1 MRERCGVLVLAG
13 AVLTCA
19 LYSCAHRAGDGK
31 ASPGATLDPRVRA
44 KQAELVEYDR
54 AADARLRVEV
64 ARIAG
69 GSARDVT
76 RPDTVVERFVVTVTN
91 RGTRMIR
98 RIDGGVTV
106 YEAKTLKRLGLS
118 TFSAT
123 AAIKPGATASVP
135 VAIPMTAFAEGAGL
149 LARSA
154 GQAKRVEL
162 TLTGFG
168 LGGGGEAGEQD

>member
-1 MRERCGVLVLAG
+1 VLTRALAG
-13 AVLTCA
+13 AVLACTLC
-19 LYSCAHRAGDGK
+19 SCAHRAGDAK
-31 ASPGATLDPRVRA
+31 ATPGATFDPRLRA

-54 AADARLRVEV
+54 AADAKLRAAV

-91 RGTRMIR
+91 RGTRAIR
-98 RIDGGVTV
+98 RVDGGVAV
-106 YEAKTLKRLGLS
+106 YDAKTLKRLGLS
-118 TFSAT
+118 TFSA
-123 AAIKPGATASVP
+123 AADIEPGATASVP

-154 GQAKRVEL
+154 GQPKKVEL

-168 LGGGGEAGEQD
+168 LGDGGEAGERD